1 MSGLLPALEGLLH
14 SSAQFDQAAN
24 RIARAPVAPADA
36 VDLSAAAVALL
47 QSKNNFEANSKVVQV
62 ADEMEQS
69 LINAI
74 G

>member
-14 SSAQFDQAAN
+14 SSAQFDQAAS
-24 RIARAPVAPADA
+24 RIARAPIAPADS

-62 ADEMEQS
+62 ADEMENTVIS
-69 LINAI
+69 AL